1 MEQQIFLP
9 AKINFNLCQPKSTK
23 PTIIYAVAF
32 FKGRQYKINIGAKV
46 IPAQWDKRKQC
57 AIVSNCL
64 SKLENKNNSIAN
76 EKINKILFGFSSF
89 LQYVCNNLNE
99 EGDFYVELKKYVNR
113 EMQTRKKTK
122 RISFE
127 AELKSLVYEMSS
139 ERQNKYKRLADDIIA
154 YMKDNSIELSWDSIT
169 RDLLYQ
175 FFCHIAKK
183 KPLQIRTFNDKVDN
197 IYFLLNHADEHEY
210 LTKYDKRKWS
220 KVIGKIKENRNDE
233 ERQSV
238 YIALTEKQVGQ
249 MASQDFG
256 TPLKNEVRD
265 IFVFLC
271 LTGLSE
277 GDLIKI
283 WDEDCITWENE
294 STIKYYRNK
303 NGLPAFISLKNSSA
317 KRIYDK
323 FKDGFTETKLKG
335 HKDARGN
342 VKLTANECGRLN
354 TILHQIIKE
363 TSFDTEI
370 PVVRSFVDCRDGKIV
385 LNKRKEVRLLS
396 EEITIYDSRHTFIT
410 ISYYGDMPK
419 ELIKTIVGHTSDAM
433 IDKFYLKF
441 DKDKEEHKKLQAI
454 TAHYN
459 KSLSCKEEKMQQSV
473 VPVVHNDILLNE
485 YEKKT
490 IQCHELTKQL
500 DEANVKCKSMEK
512 QVRQLQ
518 EYEDIFGIDEYTDK
532 ISELALQTEQDEI
545 FLYHEHP

>member
-32 FKGRQYKINIGAKV
+32 FKGRQYKVNIGAKV
-46 IPAQWDKRKQC
+46 IPAQWDKKKQC
-57 AIVSNCL
+57 AVVSNCL
-64 SKLENKNNSIAN
+64 SKLENMNNAIAN
-76 EKINKILFGFSSF
+76 EKINRILFNFSRF
-89 LQYVCNNLNE
+89 LQYICDNLND
-99 EGDFYVELKKYVNR
+99 EGDFYVELKRYVNR
-113 EMQTRKKTK
+113 EMQTRRKTK

-127 AELKSLVYEMSS
+127 AELKGLVYEMSS
-139 ERQNKYKRLADDIIA
+139 ERQNKYKKLVDDIIT

-175 FFCHIAKK
+175 FFCYIAKK

-197 IYFLLNHADEHEY
+197 MYFLLNHADEKEY
-210 LTKYDKRKWS
+210 LTKYDKKKWS

-238 YIALTEKQVGQ
+238 YIALSAEQVNQ
-249 MASQDFG
+249 MANQDFG

-283 WDEDCITWENE
+283 WDKDCIKWEGEN
-294 STIKYYRNK
+294 TIKFYRNK
-303 NGLPAFISLKNSSA
+303 NGLPAFISLASSPA
-317 KRIYDK
+317 KEIYNK
-323 FKDGFTETKLKG
+323 FKDGFVETKLKG
-335 HKDARGN
+335 YKDARGN

-354 TILHQIIKE
+354 TVLHQIIKE

-370 PVVRSFVDCRDGKIV
+370 PVVRSFVDYKEGKIV

-410 ISYYGDMPK
+410 ISYYSGMRK

-454 TAHYN
+454 NAHYS
-459 KSLSCKEEKMQQSV
+459 KPLSHKEETQQSV
-473 VPVVHNDILLNE
+473 VPVAHNDILLNE

-500 DEANVKCKSMEK
+500 DEANVKCKSMER

-518 EYEDIFGIDEYTDK
+518 EYEEIFSIDEYTDK
-532 ISELALQTEQDEI
+532 ISYLAMQAEQDAI
-545 FLYHEHP
+545 FLYHEQP